1 MIVPPGFRPPTTEER
16 QADLAKRYEALAEA
30 VARGALSSREAA
42 AQREKLHE
50 FEGYPREIIKKRASF
65 SEDPLLDLQQARL
78 QEQMDRITRAFAKG
92 LEEAAEKQIVASL
105 RARGYLIARPADQL
119 SDPYRKIAE
128 QSRLIDVLRA
138 TIATLR
144 AGGSVPP
151 SGAEG

>member
-1 MIVPPGFRPPTTEER
+1 MIVPPGYRPPTTEER
-16 QADLAKRYEALAEA
+16 QADLAKRYDALDQA
-30 VARGALSSREAA
+30 VEVGLLSARQAA

-50 FEGYPREIIKKRASF
+50 FEGYPREVVKERLF
-65 SEDPLLDLQQARL
+65 TPEDPLLDLQQTRL

-92 LEEAAEKQIVASL
+92 LDEAAEKQIVASL

-119 SDPYRKIAE
+119 SDPHRKIAE

-151 SGAEG
+151 SGAEE